1 MRGSKLSNSS
11 AWISTDLVLENTKY
25 GEDEN
30 ILLLSGESVD
40 LIEAI
45 AEVAKSVDVFDIN
58 FTTLKQLHDYN
69 RNENAHFF
77 DAVFPEKQD
86 YYNTA
91 IIFVP
96 KGREFGRALLWSAM
110 NALKTGGELYIA
122 GANDGGAKSL
132 IKDATVLFGECTVL
146 GYKKSHRVAVSTKK
160 INATYPA
167 EWGELP
173 TEQKLLKLKTAL
185 GTIELYTQS
194 GVFSWDEL
202 DAGTSFLLEN
212 LDLRSAK
219 TALDM
224 GCGYGV
230 IGGLIAPKL
239 DAVTM
244 VDDNLL
250 VVRCVEQSIKQFGWQ
265 NAEVIASNLFEE
277 LGDRRFDVIISNPPF
292 HQGKDVSLNIT
303 EKLISEAPKY
313 LNKGGRLILVVNAFL
328 KYEQVMSETFK
339 QSGIRVQNNKYKI
352 LEGEL

>member
-1 MRGSKLSNSS
+1 LSNSS
-11 AWISTDLVLENTKY
+11 AWVCTDLVLDNTKY

-30 ILLLSGESVD
+30 ILLLTGESVD

-45 AEVAKSVDVFDIN
+45 AEVVKSLDVYDISYS
-58 FTTLKQLHDYN
+58 TLKRLYDF
-69 RNENAHFF
+69 RRTENVHFL
-77 DAVFPEKQD
+77 DTVYPEKQD
-86 YYNTA
+86 FYNTA
-91 IIFVP
+91 ILFVP

-110 NALKTGGELYIA
+110 KSLKAGGEIYVV

-132 IKDATVLFGECTVL
+132 IKDAEVLFGEATVL
-146 GYKKSHRVAVSTKK
+146 GYKKSHRIAVSTKK
-160 INATYPA
+160 PNLPYPA
-167 EWGELP
+167 EWGDLP
-173 TEQKLLKLKTAL
+173 TEQKIMKLDTPL
-185 GTIELYTQS
+185 GNLEVFTQS

-202 DAGTSFLLEN
+202 DDGTEFLLEN

-239 DAVTM
+239 ESVTM

-250 VVRCVEQSIKQFGWQ
+250 AVRCVERSVKHFGWQ
-265 NAEVIASNLFEE
+265 NAEILASNLFDN
-277 LGDRRFDVIISNPPF
+277 LGDRKFDVIISNPPF

-303 EKLISEAPKY
+303 EKLIQEAPNY

-328 KYEQVMSETFK
+328 KYEKVMSESFK
-339 QSGIRVQNNKYKI
+339 HSGIREQNNKYKI